1 MTERVCFRVA
11 LRPELVDEYV
21 AAHSAVWPEMLRAI
35 QRSGRRNYT
44 LFLDADDAT
53 VTGYYETDDDE
64 ASARLL
70 SADPV
75 ATRWEAESSRFF
87 AGLGGRADENARH
100 LTPIFRLEDQ
110 LATSGDAS

>member
-1 MTERVCFRVA
+1 MTQRVCFRVG
-11 LRPELVDEYV
+11 LNPDLIDEYV
-21 AAHSAVWPEMLRAI
+21 QAHRAVWPEMLRAI

-44 LFLDADDAT
+44 LFLDAEDAT

-64 ASARLL
+64 ASARAL

-75 ATRWEAESSRFF
+75 ATAWEEQSSRFF
-87 AGLGGRADENARH
+87 AGLDGRADEDARH

-110 LATSGDAS
+110 LASLGDAS